1 MTYILPLPSPKGDN
15 EYMISEIINL
25 NRTKKYTMKQLLFAA
40 LLILATSCT
49 SKKEETQSPLADKNA
64 TKETKELHQ
73 LLRQRLTEGIMLGH
87 QDALAYGIGWYGV
100 SGKSDIKE
108 VSGRYPAVFGW
119 ELGALERNSPYNL
132 DSVYFSDMKKY
143 AIQVHEMGGINT
155 FSWHAD
161 NIVTGGDAWDCKQ
174 DSVVRTILPGGSNH
188 AQFLTWLDIAADF
201 FSDLKDKEGKPIPV
215 LFRPFHEHT
224 GSWFWWGAEQCTPE
238 EYIQLW
244 KMTFDYLTETKQIN
258 NLIWTYSPAS
268 VTSEEKYVERYPGNE
283 YVDMLGFD
291 SYLYSTPEAYMAEL
305 DTNLIIVTD
314 LAKRWDKIPTLSE
327 TGFETIPV
335 ENFFTG
341 ILWPTISKYEISYFL
356 LWRNAINRP
365 DHFYAPYPGHSSA
378 DDFNKMVADKR
389 LIMIN

>member
-1 MTYILPLPSPKGDN
+1 
-15 EYMISEIINL
+15 
-25 NRTKKYTMKQLLFAA
+25 MKQLLFAA
-40 LLILATSCT
+40 LLILAASCV
-49 SKKEETQSPLADKNA
+49 SKKEETPLFLADKNA
-64 TKETKELHQ
+64 TPETNALYQTLHQ
-73 LLRQRLTEGIMLGH
+73 RLKEGIMVGH
-87 QDALAYGIGWYGV
+87 EDALAYGIGWYGIP
-100 SGKSDIKE
+100 GKSDIKE
-108 VSGRYPAVFGW
+108 VSGKYPAVFGW

-132 DSVYFSDMKKY
+132 DSVYFSDMKEY
-143 AIQVHEMGGINT
+143 AKQVHEMGGINT
-155 FSWHAD
+155 YSWHAD

-174 DSVVRTILPGGSNH
+174 DSVVRTCLPGGSNH
-188 AQFLTWLDIAADF
+188 AQFLTWLDIVAGF
-201 FSDLKDKEGKPIPV
+201 FADLKDKDGNPIPV

-268 VTSEEKYVERYPGNE
+268 VTSEEKYLERYPGNE

-291 SYLYSTPEAYMAEL
+291 SYMANTPEAYMAEL

-314 LAKRWDKIPTLSE
+314 LAKRWNKIPTLSE
-327 TGFETIPV
+327 TGSETIPLD
-335 ENFFTG
+335 NYFTG

-365 DHFYAPYPGHSSA
+365 DHFYAPFPGHSSCE
-378 DDFNKMVADKR
+378 DFNKMVTDKR
-389 LIMIN
+389 IIMLGTR